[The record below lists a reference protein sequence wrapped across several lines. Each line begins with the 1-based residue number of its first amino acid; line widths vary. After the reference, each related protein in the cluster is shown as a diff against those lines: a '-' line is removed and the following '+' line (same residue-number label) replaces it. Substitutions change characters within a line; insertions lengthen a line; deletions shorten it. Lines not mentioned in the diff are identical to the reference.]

1 MKKKFSASG
10 KLVAFLLLLT
20 MLASLF
26 PTAALGADIGSI
38 ADSHDFSAVYSKGD
52 ELAFTASDDAE
63 LTLEKLDLS
72 QNDASGV
79 SEALLA
85 KGVSADGALT
95 RASDAGLTAE
105 EVSYIE
111 AVAEELVDPVGIVDV
126 TGGDN
131 ETKYVFV
138 WLQSL
143 PDALERVYTQE
154 RMNVRGYDRA
164 RSDGRRARGEIRSH
178 RGVHITHEY
187 TEVFSGYALEATMS
201 ELEAIA
207 AMDGVFAIT
216 EVGYATMDEYK
227 PDPDYTTPG
236 NAGARKAFDLAELH
250 ALGWD
255 GTGVKVGVIDSGID
269 PNHPD
274 LQGAYKGGWNY
285 PANNSNMLA
294 PDLDHGTHVSGIIAS
309 QGIIS
314 LGMAPGVDLY
324 MAQVFN
330 PAQHNAASQ
339 ANITAALEDFSK
351 GNAARGIPKVDVVNM
366 SLGNDVETPYSA
378 DHFARNNA
386 CIAGVMVCV
395 SAGNNAYPQ
404 GDTTGQRNNY
414 TLGSGGVSLPISVA
428 ASEHG
433 GNPILSYAPV
443 VSSENG
449 EGTLNFYCENG
460 DAALAELDGI
470 FRDGAFGSTETR
482 QVAFNKTSTS
492 DVNFPYPGPTYT
504 IEPLVYID
512 GKGYELYYACPNN
525 VPTPGGTTGS
535 DMTLAELTALNNMAP
550 GSLIGKILVVNRGQ
564 NFYDYKGQALRLGAA
579 GLIVINR
586 EDAVIGNLNIGS
598 ETSAKDMLIFSAPA
612 SFKQTIYD
620 LVQGGKTAYL
630 DPGDINKVDHKLQPA
645 GFSSIG
651 PVNLTAELKPDIIAP
666 GWSVL
671 STSLIQN
678 LTATGTP
685 ASPYTIIGS
694 SYTEMSGTSMSSPC
708 VAGLAALVKQKYPE
722 ATPAEI
728 KARLMNTADPF
739 LLGPSDT
746 NKKSEGS
753 YYFNADGT
761 EISVFEQG
769 AGFVNPKRAVLGD
782 DVYIT
787 VDNIVPTGNTNQ
799 GTMTATMASFSFGQ
813 TEPGEI
819 TKKLTAVVHGAS
831 EYDISIIYNND
842 TRYSCSSEG
851 AVEVF
856 YEINGDSF
864 DLWLEIDEDVSDSAF
879 EGNLYEGYV
888 IVTAGDEDYVLP
900 WSTRVGEALAGGD
913 WLVFPDRPIQ
923 ATHNNPDQDFGPY
936 SSRNNIYFSFMG
948 KGYADNVVL
957 RSSGLLTIT
966 YYLDFYLINA
976 DTEKPAY
983 RYQVA
988 IGTGTILDLLL
999 GAPKLSEFIATDG
1012 SVYRVNTPAQA
1023 YAINANGT
1031 SWATSVSNIAPGS
1044 YYVAL
1049 QFNEGSGNFYDW
1061 YLQCGI
1067 TFSNTRPTLTIFEDR
1082 YDEEFTFDDDYAYWH
1097 EYAYGTDEVTVDGR
1111 LYSAAVDTAANAGY
1125 TGFYWCGYYLL
1136 YYDAIVPLD
1145 QSLNVLVDA
1154 ESGWELEFFNP
1165 LYGAEVPWFCDDDGY
1180 FSLTMPVQ
1188 DSGNFFPYDYFYYGD
1203 DALCIVYCADAFDVG
1218 LPWDIS
1224 GTTVTYSSYFMDY
1237 GCLASYMWLPLVY
1250 EADPEIEVVCA
1261 NLDNE
1266 AGLLTAAFL
1275 YQDGEIPE
1283 EIDEDLLT
1291 AELFVNG
1298 EADDVLVFEG
1308 YDAETGVAAWS
1319 FEPYK
1324 VKSYTPLELF
1334 AVVTYEQYY
1343 IFTEATAADISI
1355 HIVAVTA
1362 DAAVK
1367 VLNGNKN
1374 DLTVVVTE
1382 FYSDGSTEK
1391 YTVTVSISNNA
1402 IGTYRVDAYDVY
1414 VDTKGNDQIRSCI
1427 ITADYLE

>member
-1 MKKKFSASG
+1 
-10 KLVAFLLLLT
+10 
-20 MLASLF
+20 ML
-26 PTAALGADIGSI
+26 
-38 ADSHDFSAVYSKGD
+38 
-52 ELAFTASDDAE
+52 
-63 LTLEKLDLS
+63 KLDLS

-79 SEALLA
+79 NSALLA
-85 KGVSADGALT
+85 QKGFNASSELT
-95 RASDAGLTAE
+95 RASDVLNTAE
-105 EVSYIE
+105 ELSYVE
-111 AVAEELVDPVGIVDV
+111 AVAEELVAPVGIVDID
-126 TGGDN
+126 GEKN

-138 WLQSL
+138 WLQIL
-143 PDALERVYTQE
+143 PDALERVYNRE

-164 RSDGRRARGEIRSH
+164 RSDGNRARSEIRSR
-178 RGVHITHEY
+178 RGVYITHEY
-187 TEVFSGYALEATMS
+187 NEVFSGYALEATIS
-201 ELEAIA
+201 ELEVIA

-216 EVGYATMDEYK
+216 EVGYATMDEYT

-285 PANNSNMLA
+285 PANNANMLA

-330 PAQHNAASQ
+330 PAQHNSATQ

-351 GNAARGIPKVDVVNM
+351 GNAARNIPKVDVVNM

-395 SAGNNAYPQ
+395 SAGNNAYPT
-404 GDTTGQRNNY
+404 GDTTGLRNNY

-428 ASEHG
+428 ASEYG
-433 GNPILSYAPV
+433 GNAILAYAPV

-449 EGTLNFYCENG
+449 EGTLSFFCENG

-482 QVAFNKTSTS
+482 QVAFNKTSTA
-492 DVNFPYPGPTYT
+492 DVNFPYPGPTYN

-512 GKGYELYYACPNN
+512 GKGYELYYACPTN

-550 GSLIGKILVVNRGQ
+550 GSLTGKILVVNRGQ

-586 EDAVIGNLNIGS
+586 ENAVIGNLNIGA
-598 ETSAKDMLIFSAPA
+598 ETSAKDLLIFSAPA

-630 DPGDINKVDHKLQPA
+630 DPGDISKLEQKQQPA

-651 PVNLTAELKPDIIAP
+651 PVNLTAELKPDLIAP

-678 LTATGTP
+678 INASTGGP
-685 ASPYTIIGS
+685 ASPYTILGS

-739 LLGPSDT
+739 LLSPSDT

-753 YYFNADGT
+753 YYFNADGA

-782 DVYIT
+782 DIFIT
-787 VDNIVPTGNTNQ
+787 VDNIVPTGNTNES
-799 GTMTATMASFSFGQ
+799 TMSATMSSFSFGQ
-813 TEPGEI
+813 TAAGDT

-831 EYDISIIYNND
+831 DYDVSVVYNND
-842 TRYSCSSEG
+842 TRYSRSSEG

-856 YEINGDSF
+856 YEIDGDSF
-864 DLWLEIDEDVSDSAF
+864 DVWLEIGEDVSDSAF
-879 EGNLYEGYV
+879 EGNLYEGY
-888 IVTAGDEDYVLP
+888 IVVTVGEEDYVLP

-923 ATHNNPDQDFGPY
+923 ATHNNPDQDFSPY
-936 SSRNNIYFSFMG
+936 SSRNAIYFSFTG
-948 KGYADNVVL
+948 KGYADSVVL
-957 RSSGLLTIT
+957 RSSGLLTVT

-976 DTEKPAY
+976 ENDKPAY

-988 IGTGTILDLLL
+988 IGTGSILDLLL
-999 GAPKLSEFIATDG
+999 GAPKLSDFIATDG
-1012 SVYRVNTPAQA
+1012 SVYQVNASAQA

-1031 SWATSVSNIAPGS
+1031 SWATTLSNIAPGS

-1049 QFNEGSGNFYDW
+1049 LFNEGAGNFYDW

-1067 TFSNTRPTLTIFEDR
+1067 TFSNTRPTLTIIEER
-1082 YDEEFTFDDDYAYWH
+1082 YNDEFTFDDDYIFWH
-1097 EYAYGTDEVTVDGR
+1097 EYGYGMDEVTVEGR
-1111 LYSAAVDTAANAGY
+1111 LYSEAIDTAAHAGY
-1125 TGFYWCGYYLL
+1125 TGFYWCGYYIL
-1136 YYDAIVPLD
+1136 YYDAILELD
-1145 QSLNVLVDA
+1145 QSLNVLIDYG
-1154 ESGWELEFFNP
+1154 SGWELEFYNP
-1165 LYGAEVPWFCDDDGY
+1165 LYGEEVPWFCDDDGF
-1180 FSLTMPVQ
+1180 FSLTLPLQ
-1188 DSGNFFPYDYFYYGD
+1188 DDGYFFPEDICASG
-1203 DALCIVYCADAFDVG
+1203 AVYCADAFDVG
-1218 LPWDIS
+1218 LLWDVS
-1224 GTTVTYSSYFMDY
+1224 GTTVTYYGFMDY
-1237 GCLASYMWLPLVY
+1237 GCLASYAWLPLVF
-1250 EADPEIEVVCA
+1250 EDDPEIEVISADLNVKT
-1261 NLDNE
+1261 
-1266 AGLLTAAFL
+1266 GVLTAEFQ
-1275 YQDGEIPE
+1275 YQDGAIP
-1283 EIDEDLLT
+1283 DELDEVALSAVLYVDG
-1291 AELFVNG
+1291 AE
-1298 EADDVLVFEG
+1298 DDVLVYQG
-1308 YDAETGVAAWS
+1308 YADGTATWTFA
-1319 FEPYK
+1319 PYK
-1324 VKSYTPLELF
+1324 AQSIDPAYFL
-1334 AVVTYEQYY
+1334 AVVTYEQYWITTY
-1343 IFTEATAADISI
+1343 AEATDTIEFDFATVKSFTASMQNGNNNNLKFVVTVTMTDGTQFDIEHAEKVNGGQKGSKTFNYGYYS
-1355 HIVAVTA
+1355 VTA
-1362 DAAVK
+1362 AWNDNNKVTSVVIVGAPAAPAPTPPK
-1367 VLNGNKN
+1367 GGGGN
-1374 DLTVVVTE
+1374 
-1382 FYSDGSTEK
+1382 
-1391 YTVTVSISNNA
+1391 
-1402 IGTYRVDAYDVY
+1402 
-1414 VDTKGNDQIRSCI
+1414 QQ
-1427 ITADYLE
+1427 